1 MSISVEGHILVFDE
15 GHNMEDAAREAA
27 SYTLS
32 NHDLLD
38 VLADIDRVKELL
50 GAVGEGKG
58 RGGRGGGE
66 EEGEGEGR
74 EVEGKEE
81 GGRREWREG
90 EEEEEGGREGEER
103 GRGGL

>member
-58 RGGRGGGE
+58 RGGRGGRRK
-66 EEGEGEGR
+66 GEGEGR
-74 EVEGKEE
+74 RRGGGERGGRGGKE
-81 GGRREWREG
+81 GGRGRRRRKRRRRRE
-90 EEEEEGGREGEER
+90 

>member
-58 RGGRGGGE
+58 RRGGRGG
-66 EEGEGEGR
+66 EGGGR
-74 EVEGKEE
+74 EE
-81 GGRREWREG
+81 GRREWREG
-90 EEEEEGGREGEER
+90 EGRMEGREGRTMKVKE
-103 GRGGL
+103 GTL